1 MRHVL
6 ALLDAFFLTRP
17 LLLAPGWGFSVFG
30 LFRGL
35 SAGGRAPMNMLWTVR
50 HNGATFGWMAIFSLS
65 VASVYVLNQIADVNV
80 DKFNKGLPLLAKGK
94 LSLAAAWWTAILCLA
109 LSILLPFFSHPS
121 ISAFSCGA
129 ALLGIAYSFRPLR
142 FSGRPCFDFL
152 TNAAGYGLI
161 AFGVGWHLSGAA
173 FSVAGFAASAL
184 PYFLLMCAGS
194 ISSTFP
200 DYEGDKKCGKITT
213 AVALGVRRAHAV
225 ATVSLC
231 SSLAVSVALG
241 DAIALTCAAG
251 ALPFYIFYCIR
262 PGVRAME
269 ATYKGGGLL
278 CMAAAAVLM
287 PVVAIVT
294 GVLAISTRLYF
305 NLRHHVSYP
314 TLVPIHHEK

>member
-1 MRHVL
+1 MRHFL

-17 LLLAPGWGFSVFG
+17 LLLAPVWGFSVFG

-241 DAIALTCAAG
+241 DAHSADMRGRRFAVLYFLLYPPRGPRHGSHLQRRRALVHGGRRGSYAG
-251 ALPFYIFYCIR
+251 CCHSYGR
-262 PGVRAME
+262 PGDFD
-269 ATYKGGGLL
+269 
-278 CMAAAAVLM
+278 AAL
-287 PVVAIVT
+287 
-294 GVLAISTRLYF
+294 F
-305 NLRHHVSYP
+305 
-314 TLVPIHHEK
+314 